1 MRGHVDGVRTALLPG
16 SVRSTAAAL
25 GLLAVLC
32 PNGVPG
38 TRAAPPSDEQKARI
52 LVEAVES
59 ATALDLY
66 NARCR
71 SDNSGRFM
79 DNLNKALVGRLRIT
93 VLTIQDDLFPE
104 RGFRQA
110 QQRMQDDFAQTLG
123 QVGGCK
129 GVKESGLAERMRAR
143 HRELLE
149 AIKTLP

>member
-1 MRGHVDGVRTALLPG
+1 MLALVP
-16 SVRSTAAAL
+16 AAI
-25 GLLAVLC
+25 
-32 PNGVPG
+32 
-38 TRAAPPSDEQKARI
+38 AAPPIDDDQAQL

-71 SDNSGRFM
+71 SDNSGRFT

-93 VLTIQDDLFPE
+93 VITIQDDLFPE

-110 QQRMQDDFAQTLG
+110 QRRMQEQFVETLREA
-123 QVGGCK
+123 GGCK
-129 GVKESGLAERMRAR
+129 GAKESGLPDQMQSR

-149 AIKTLP
+149 AIEALP